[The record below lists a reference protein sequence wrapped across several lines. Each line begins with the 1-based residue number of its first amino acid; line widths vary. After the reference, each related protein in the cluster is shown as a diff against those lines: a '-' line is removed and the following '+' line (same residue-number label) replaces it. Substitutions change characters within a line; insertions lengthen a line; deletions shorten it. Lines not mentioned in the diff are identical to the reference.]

1 MLDETTKKATIVA
14 NFQLAMS
21 NWHNWNLLLFCIDG
35 ILANGGTRARL
46 EKLYEAEKLSADSL
60 FRSAQLRAG
69 MREPDWLERAIANI
83 SK

>member
-14 NFQLAMS
+14 NFQLAMN
-21 NWHNWNLLLFCIDG
+21 NWHNWNLLRFCIDG

-46 EKLYEAEKLSADSL
+46 ENLYETDSRSADSL
-60 FRSAQLRAG
+60 FRGAQLRAG

>member
-1 MLDETTKKATIVA
+1 MLDETTKKATIVT

-21 NWHNWNLLLFCIDG
+21 NYHNWNLLLFCIDG
-35 ILANGGTRARL
+35 ILSNGGTRARL
-46 EKLYEAEKLSADSL
+46 EELYKIDSRSGDSL